1 MLWRGIGWITA
12 AAIALLSMSRW
23 LSATSVGYLLL
34 AATATAIA
42 FALVIT
48 AAGADR
54 RWAVACASALA
65 LAAVLAANTQTQ
77 VARLERD
84 WPAERQRM
92 SDAAMSTLTSE
103 VTRVGE
109 RLHQLARHALK
120 SSAERSAAFASL
132 RDALGAPSDAV
143 VLYRGDSAFA
153 WAGQPQV
160 PTDSLTRPVGVAATS
175 FYLSLYATAA
185 DGTQRAVATHLLYA
199 APPADRIAPSIAGAV
214 AARAGVAG
222 FEFAPATDS
231 SSLEGGRVIQLGGGS
246 LFSARPLLFTQGEMQ
261 LRLLERARLLVGVLL
276 AVALAC
282 FVVAAWR
289 ERRELRWRAVLVGVG
304 LACVAFTPL
313 SGYSNYSR
321 LFDPSLYFTPLGRSL
336 TANAAALALTSSL
349 ALLLL
354 LSALRRQTRLDVR
367 ALAVAAVLMV
377 AGLGPFLLRDLA
389 RGIQIPAFGANTSLW
404 LVWEVPLFLAA
415 VSVILAGAAAGGA
428 ALGSSRGL
436 PPIVSPALAVA
447 AAIIAPVVWQAPG
460 QWPWWYTFLWVAAIG
475 SLAVSRRTAA
485 VIVTAATVAA
495 LGAATLVWGATT
507 RARVRLAQT
516 DVASLGTGDAY
527 ARTLAQR
534 LSTRFVEAPVRSRRA
549 LLQAYANSEL
559 ASAGYP
565 VWLAAWDSGM
575 TPTASLST
583 APVSTSIDSLRGLVA
598 VARATRTQVDA
609 DLPAAPAL
617 EHATVVP
624 TDSGVVSIVVAPR
637 SRLIAPDPFSG
648 LFGIES
654 EPGAEPPYTLQI
666 GAAPRAPARPTPPSW
681 RREENEL
688 HGDWIAVAGNG
699 LARVHAEVELRPLF
713 ALVQRGALIVLLD
726 LAIVGLLWLT
736 SVLADGSALRWIAV
750 RWRRYSRSYRI
761 RLTLALFAF
770 FMIPAVAFA
779 VWSYQQLASDAA
791 RARELLVRETL
802 RSVTPTGTVEEW
814 LPRESRRLES
824 PLFVY
829 DGGRLSMASDSLLEE
844 LAPTGRLLRPEI
856 AEAVLVHGEVAAHR
870 VERVGRT
877 QTLFGYRATEI
888 APGAL
893 GVISA
898 PARADELALGRRA
911 RDLGILVLFA
921 TAIGA
926 LAALW
931 LSGIAARQLAR
942 PIGSLRQA
950 ALALAGGEREP
961 NLEGQPTAEFL
972 PVFAAFRRM
981 VSDLNASRSALE
993 QAQRRTAAVLRN
1005 TASGVIAIDDDGVVT
1020 LANPRADELLGVRL
1034 PPGARLADVAP
1045 QALGDLVR
1053 RFLHGDSDD
1062 EAFEMPHG
1070 EQQWRGRLTRLTRG
1084 GAVVT
1089 LDDVSEI
1096 ARAQRVLAWGE
1107 MARQVAHE
1115 IKNPLTPIRL
1125 GVQHLQRARSDTRV
1139 DFDKVLDQNAE
1150 RILKEID
1157 RLDEIARAFSRYG
1170 QPPEQRSAA
1179 EPTDV
1184 AAVLRDLVDLET
1196 MGDAPVRVH
1205 LSGAERPT
1213 LALARREE
1221 LREVL
1226 LNVFENARLA
1236 RATQVAIS
1244 LASSDGRVQVAVKDD
1259 GHGIAPDVL
1268 PRIFEPHFSTRTSG
1282 SGLGLAISRRLIES
1296 WGGSIAISSA
1306 PGSGTEVRI
1315 ELMRPQ

>member
-1 MLWRGIGWITA
+1 
-12 AAIALLSMSRW
+12 
-23 LSATSVGYLLL
+23 
-34 AATATAIA
+34 
-42 FALVIT
+42 VIR
-48 AAGADR
+48 AG
-54 RWAVACASALA
+54 
-65 LAAVLAANTQTQ
+65 
-77 VARLERD
+77 
-84 WPAERQRM
+84 
-92 SDAAMSTLTSE
+92 
-103 VTRVGE
+103 G
-109 RLHQLARHALK
+109 
-120 SSAERSAAFASL
+120 
-132 RDALGAPSDAV
+132 
-143 VLYRGDSAFA
+143 GDLF
-153 WAGQPQV
+153 
-160 PTDSLTRPVGVAATS
+160 
-175 FYLSLYATAA
+175 
-185 DGTQRAVATHLLYA
+185 
-199 APPADRIAPSIAGAV
+199 
-214 AARAGVAG
+214 AAR
-222 FEFAPATDS
+222 P
-231 SSLEGGRVIQLGGGS
+231 I
-246 LFSARPLLFTQGEMQ
+246 LLTQGEVQ
-261 LRLLERARLLVGVLL
+261 LRLLERARLLVGLL
-276 AVALAC
+276 LGFALAS
-282 FVVAAWR
+282 FIVAAWR
-289 ERRELRWRAVLVGVG
+289 ERRELRWRTVLVAAG
-304 LACVAFTPL
+304 LACVALTPL
-313 SGYSNYSR
+313 SSYSNYSR

-336 TANAAALALTSSL
+336 TANAAALALTSAL
-349 ALLLL
+349 VLLLL
-354 LSALRRQTRLDVR
+354 LTAVRRQARMRAR
-367 ALAVAAVLMV
+367 ALAVGVVIVA

-389 RGIQIPAFGANTSLW
+389 RGIQIPAYGVSASLW

-415 VSVILAGAAAGGA
+415 VSVILAGAAAGSA

-436 PPIVSPALAVA
+436 PPFVSPALAVLA
-447 AAIIAPVVWQAPG
+447 AVIAPVVWEAPG

-507 RARVRLAQT
+507 RARVRLAQQ
-516 DVASLGTGDAY
+516 DVASLGAGDAY

-534 LSTRFVEAPVRSRRA
+534 LGTHFAEVPVRGRRA
-549 LLQAYANSEL
+549 LLQAYATSDL

-565 VWLAAWDSGM
+565 VSLATWDS
-575 TPTASLST
+575 PSAASATLAT
-583 APVSTSIDSLRGLVA
+583 APVTVPYDSLRALVA
-598 VARATRTQVDA
+598 LASARREQVEA
-609 DLPAAPAL
+609 DLPGTPAL
-617 EHATVVP
+617 EHAIVVP
-624 TDSGVVSIVVAPR
+624 TDSGVVSIVVAPK
-637 SRLIAPDPFSG
+637 SRLIAPDPFAS
-648 LFGIES
+648 LFGIEG
-654 EPGAEPPYTLQI
+654 EPAAEPPYTLQI
-666 GAAPRAPARPTPPSW
+666 AAAARNPEQPTRPTW

-688 HGDWIAVAGNG
+688 HGDWAAPAGSG
-699 LARVHAEVELRPLF
+699 IARVHAEVELRPLF
-713 ALVQRGALIVLLD
+713 ALVQRGSLIVLLD
-726 LAIVGLLWLT
+726 LTIVGLLWLT
-736 SVLADGSALRWIAV
+736 SILADGTAVRWIAV
-750 RWRRYSRSYRI
+750 RRRRYARSYRV

-770 FMIPAVAFA
+770 FIIPAIAFA

-802 RSVTPTGTVEEW
+802 RSVAVSPTLQEW

-824 PLFVY
+824 PLFAF
-829 DGGRLSMASDSLLEE
+829 DGGELRMASDSLLEE

-870 VERVGRT
+870 VERVGRV
-877 QTLFGYRATEI
+877 QTLFGYRAAEL
-888 APGAL
+888 APGNV
-893 GVISA
+893 GVIAA

-961 NLEGQPTAEFL
+961 YLEGQPTAEFL

-993 QAQRRTAAVLRN
+993 EAQRRTAAVLRN
-1005 TASGVIAIDDDGVVT
+1005 TASGVIAIGDDGVVT

-1034 PPGARLADVAP
+1034 PPGTRLADVAP
-1045 QALGDLVR
+1045 PALVDIVR
-1053 RFLHGDSDD
+1053 RFLSGSSD
-1062 EAFEMPHG
+1062 EEEFELPQG

-1125 GVQHLQRARSDTRV
+1125 GVQHLQRARSDARV
-1139 DFDKVLDQNAE
+1139 DFDTVLDQNAR
-1150 RILKEID
+1150 RILTEID

-1170 QPPEQRSAA
+1170 QPPEQRGAA

-1196 MGDAPVRVH
+1196 MGEAPVRVR
-1205 LSGAERPT
+1205 LSGAEHPT

-1236 RATQVAIS
+1236 RATEVAIT
-1244 LASSDGRVQVAVKDD
+1244 LGTNDGRVRVALKDD

-1282 SGLGLAISRRLIES
+1282 SGLGLAVSRRLIES
-1296 WGGSIAISSA
+1296 WGGSIEIASA
-1306 PGSGTEVRI
+1306 VGQGTEVRI
-1315 ELMRPQ
+1315 ELVRPA